1 MDVLNKKGNRM
12 PRNFILVILHKGV
25 IYNMVKRKKFL
36 LAGISICLTL
46 ILSVG
51 VAAAN
56 WDNILQKYLAKDEVA
71 LQNDVENMSNEQLI
85 DEIDTLA
92 ATVDQP
98 ALNSSS
104 GKSNINILI
113 PFVSELFQRKD
124 ELKDVDILSIIA
136 DNSKT
141 DITHESLVDLYA
153 LKHEA
158 SKDGTEIKQ
167 LLLQD
172 EISTRVKSRIV
183 STANFTIEDVELLK
197 ELIQKD
203 DGILAFNSLK
213 RLSRIDGAESYRLSE
228 SILSNIENESN
239 TTISAALKA
248 TANYLKDSNQSAI
261 QKNTNLEADFINVS
275 LKIIN
280 TSNDPILK
288 DSAFF
293 AISEIGSQNAI
304 TQIIESD
311 SVENQLKTYAIDQNF
326 LTLKE
331 MLTSNPTEDEIRTVL
346 TALELLPIVDL
357 LDPLKNVISNISDP
371 DLKQRSEEVILLIK
385 NEGINGNYKWVK

>member
-1 MDVLNKKGNRM
+1 
-12 PRNFILVILHKGV
+12 
-25 IYNMVKRKKFL
+25 MVKRKKFL

-51 VAAAN
+51 VATAN

-85 DEIDTLA
+85 DEIDSLA
-92 ATVDQP
+92 ATIDQP
-98 ALNSSS
+98 TTLNSSS

-113 PFVSELFQRKD
+113 PFVSELIQRKD
-124 ELKDVDILSIIA
+124 ELKDADILSIIA
-136 DNSKT
+136 DNNKT
-141 DITHESLVDLYA
+141 DITRESLVDLYA

-172 EISTRVKSRIV
+172 EINTRVKSRIV
-183 STANFTIEDVELLK
+183 STANFTIEDIELLK
-197 ELIQKD
+197 GLIQKD
-203 DGILAFNSLK
+203 DGVLAFNSLK
-213 RLSRIDGAESYRLSE
+213 RLSRIDSAEAYRLSE
-228 SILSNIENESN
+228 SILSNIGNESN
-239 TTISAALKA
+239 TMISAALKA
-248 TANYLKDSNQSAI
+248 TANYLKDSDQSAI

-275 LKIIN
+275 FRIIN

-304 TQIIESD
+304 TQIIKSD
-311 SVENQLKTYAIDQNF
+311 LVEIQLKTYAIDQNF

-331 MLTSNPTEDEIRTVL
+331 MLTDNPTEDEIRTVV

-357 LDPLKNVISNISDP
+357 LDPLKNVMSNISDP